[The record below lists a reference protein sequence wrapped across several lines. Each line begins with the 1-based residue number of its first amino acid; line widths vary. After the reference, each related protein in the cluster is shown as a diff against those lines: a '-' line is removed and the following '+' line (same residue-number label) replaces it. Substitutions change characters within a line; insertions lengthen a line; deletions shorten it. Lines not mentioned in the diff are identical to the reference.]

1 MKAGKIGG
9 RLKKF
14 AGTTLGGNLLRGSAF
29 GGAAYA
35 TRRLAGMDQAEAIVL
50 VLEQEQDHR

>member
-29 GGAAYA
+29 GGAAA
-35 TRRLAGMDQAEAIVL
+35 MQ
-50 VLEQEQDHR
+50 QETI